1 MDVDQIQRNI
11 DAAHAA
17 EAVAELACDESQ
29 SLPEANRERFWRLVG
44 EKLARWLPRAEPQVV
59 RDKPMTDDES
69 RKFGQRAIEFGRYAC
84 QPVESVPLDYLLWL
98 DEQPDF
104 RRDLNKYLRSDRIQ
118 QEQG

>member
-1 MDVDQIQRNI
+1 MRFTTSAIQN
-11 DAAHAA
+11 
-17 EAVAELACDESQ
+17 
-29 SLPEANRERFWRLVG
+29 PETTVLVG
-44 EKLARWLPRAEPQVV
+44 QMLIQSEKHGPRKSTSMVWLTPWPKGDSRKTLPR
-59 RDKPMTDDES
+59 MTDDES